1 MTTSASSLLSSADMT
16 YANDRGPIQM
26 SLTRLKTGS
35 DCLRRGIQ
43 GQAAE
48 TLAGLP
54 VAAAG
59 SIPLFARAC
68 AVSAPAR

>member
-1 MTTSASSLLSSADMT
+1 MTEPASTLLIRENATSAHYLG
-16 YANDRGPIQM
+16 R
-26 SLTRLKTGS
+26 TRIRSIGLKTGS
-35 DCLRRGIQ
+35 DRLRRGIQ

-59 SIPLFARAC
+59 SIPLFA
-68 AVSAPAR
+68 PAR